1 MTMENGLSFKLSV
14 DGNTLLAVVVPCVDK
29 IELTSEI
36 IRQRIKI
43 TSFSDLFLNAYLI
56 SELVERYNGS
66 TTEEFEFEIGE
77 RRDASCIIS
86 ISEDEM
92 KAHFS
97 LTPNFGGCAMTFADV
112 EKALENKGITFG
124 IAPIKE
130 IQEVLAQGICTD
142 FLIAE
147 GLEPVAGVDAK
158 FLSLIPSS
166 PARQPL
172 INAEGSV
179 DYRELGDILI
189 VHKGDVLMQRIPPI
203 EGEAGRNILGE
214 TVPPDGG
221 LDIPF
226 SDDKRGIYVNPEDN
240 NQLLSAI
247 TGQPIVIPNGIVV
260 SPVLTLKNVDLSTG
274 HIRFDGSV
282 VVQGNVEAG
291 MKIYALED
299 VTVDGDITNAQ
310 IECNGSL
317 VIDGSV
323 IGNSELVGWESVAVK
338 GGVKGYKDKV
348 EGGVYTGEEKRQRV
362 VSVAPKTERRVRYP
376 TRIASRGSVC
386 VNFAE
391 HFTIEAGIDIVINQ
405 YSMNNNLM
413 AANKIVVGSK
423 GKGAGKK
430 SSIAGG
436 ITWAMMY
443 IKAITIGSKSGIKT
457 SVQAGSNPYIQRRI
471 TEIKNILAQY
481 KDEQVNIY
489 KILAWLT
496 NHPEK
501 TEPEMLAR
509 LHHTLSKLIIDTEM
523 YQAELQELISN
534 VTDIDNAKII
544 AERNVY
550 TGAELKI
557 NKAIWKADE
566 NRGKSVFTALRRKMS
581 VTTR

>member
-203 EGEAGRNILGE
+203 EGEA
-214 TVPPDGG
+214 
-221 LDIPF
+221 
-226 SDDKRGIYVNPEDN
+226 
-240 NQLLSAI
+240 
-247 TGQPIVIPNGIVV
+247 
-260 SPVLTLKNVDLSTG
+260 
-274 HIRFDGSV
+274 
-282 VVQGNVEAG
+282 
-291 MKIYALED
+291 
-299 VTVDGDITNAQ
+299 
-310 IECNGSL
+310 
-317 VIDGSV
+317 
-323 IGNSELVGWESVAVK
+323 
-338 GGVKGYKDKV
+338 
-348 EGGVYTGEEKRQRV
+348 
-362 VSVAPKTERRVRYP
+362 
-376 TRIASRGSVC
+376 
-386 VNFAE
+386 
-391 HFTIEAGIDIVINQ
+391 
-405 YSMNNNLM
+405 
-413 AANKIVVGSK
+413 
-423 GKGAGKK
+423 
-430 SSIAGG
+430 
-436 ITWAMMY
+436 
-443 IKAITIGSKSGIKT
+443 
-457 SVQAGSNPYIQRRI
+457 
-471 TEIKNILAQY
+471 
-481 KDEQVNIY
+481 
-489 KILAWLT
+489 
-496 NHPEK
+496 
-501 TEPEMLAR
+501 
-509 LHHTLSKLIIDTEM
+509 
-523 YQAELQELISN
+523 
-534 VTDIDNAKII
+534 
-544 AERNVY
+544 
-550 TGAELKI
+550 
-557 NKAIWKADE
+557 
-566 NRGKSVFTALRRKMS
+566 
-581 VTTR
+581 